1 MGDRIL
7 ERVPRTMRE
16 VEQFYRDVINKLK
29 GTTTTL
35 ADEEKRS
42 IAPIVGMVS
51 DTNKRL
57 ESLARDNRNLRLD
70 IDSLKRVEHDNK
82 ILRADIDSLRRVEQD
97 NRLMRAQIA
106 LLIKR
111 IDNLER
117 S

>member
-42 IAPIVGMVS
+42 ISPIIGMLN
-51 DTNKRL
+51 DTNRKV

-70 IDSLKRVEHDNK
+70 LDSLKRVEQENR
-82 ILRADIDSLRRVEQD
+82 ILRS
-97 NRLMRAQIA
+97 QIA

-111 IDNLER
+111 VENLER